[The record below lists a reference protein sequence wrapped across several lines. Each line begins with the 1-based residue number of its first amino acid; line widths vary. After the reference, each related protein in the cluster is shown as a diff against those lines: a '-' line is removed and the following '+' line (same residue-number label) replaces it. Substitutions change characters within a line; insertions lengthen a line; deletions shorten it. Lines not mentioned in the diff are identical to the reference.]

1 MTALLKLILIGIFFF
16 TGTAKLN
23 QIITVTEHGVELVA
37 RKWQIN
43 PSDRDGHGS
52 AGRRGDAHRS
62 SAANQRRFV
71 YTLCR

>member
-1 MTALLKLILIGIFFF
+1 MTALLKIIFICIFIF

-23 QIITVTEHGVELVA
+23 QIITVTEHEVELVA
-37 RKWQIN
+37 RKWQIS

-62 SAANQRRFV
+62 SAANE
-71 YTLCR
+71 